1 MISFSMHPRRLVTS
15 VCPIIGDDE
24 LIHLIKVLPSDAPFS
39 SSEIVCNLWVDILR
53 LWILFLYNISPV
65 VLAYIGDTCLN
76 WFYIWRYKLVIFLII
91 MFFTLAGWNFS
102 IKKNKFYSPLI
113 FWTSGFLVFM
123 QGYNLLL
130 SFFFLM
136 HKLSSFG
143 QWLLQAGSR
152 ILLTW
157 PHQSWSTPSL
167 SNTRHSSSPCTL
179 PTLDLKSAISL
190 WSPGDGN
197 NLFL

>member
-1 MISFSMHPRRLVTS
+1 M
-15 VCPIIGDDE
+15 
-24 LIHLIKVLPSDAPFS
+24 
-39 SSEIVCNLWVDILR
+39 
-53 LWILFLYNISPV
+53 
-65 VLAYIGDTCLN
+65 VLASIGDTCLN
-76 WFYIWRYKLVIFLII
+76 WFYIWRYKMVIFLSI

-102 IKKNKFYSPLI
+102 IKKEFSSPLI
-113 FWTSGFLVFM
+113 FWTSRFLFFI
-123 QGYNLLL
+123 QCYNLLL

-143 QWLLQAGSR
+143 QWILQTGSR

-157 PHQSWSTPSL
+157 PRQSWSTSSL
-167 SNTRHSSSPCTL
+167 SNTRHSSSPCTF

-190 WSPGDGN
+190 WSPGDH